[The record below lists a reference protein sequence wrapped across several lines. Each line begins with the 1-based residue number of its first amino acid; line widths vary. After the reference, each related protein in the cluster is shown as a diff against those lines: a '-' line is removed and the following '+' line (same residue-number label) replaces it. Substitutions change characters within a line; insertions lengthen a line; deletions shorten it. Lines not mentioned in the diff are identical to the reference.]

1 MGLGIAAHSAHP
13 DEAWR
18 YIEYLTSRP
27 VQDKYAKLS
36 LPIWKASYD
45 DPAIAKGQEDLV
57 AAARLALPV
66 LSARPAA
73 VSYQELSA
81 ILQKALQQALLG
93 EATPEAALQ
102 HATQSAARL
111 R

>member
-1 MGLGIAAHSAHP
+1 MATTLSVAQRLKFQLLAEGI
-13 DEAWR
+13 E
-18 YIEYLTSRP
+18 ISRP
-27 VQDKYAKLS
+27 
-36 LPIWKASYD
+36 
-45 DPAIAKGQEDLV
+45 
-57 AAARLALPV
+57 ARQALPV

-73 VSYQELSA
+73 IAYQELSA

-102 HATQSAARL
+102 RATQSAARL